1 MAKRKSKDD
10 VNYTDLAADPTEQC
24 QGCKFFINGEACAK
38 VMGAIA
44 PEGWCEL
51 YAEKEDVK
59 DRNRELGG
67 NENIREQVLKLA
79 KRVDKAFMD
88 QWERGNDQ
96 CDYWDIY
103 NTVLGVKQGYSGNS
117 QIYVP
122 IVKEAIDARKTRF
135 VNQIFPRSQRNVECI
150 TSDEKPYHVMALLE
164 HYIRRTRLRTQIM
177 PALMING
184 DVEGQY
190 NIYVG
195 WEDSERHVVYRTK
208 AKAEVE
214 GEASDILDPEADDDM
229 ESAVVVHQGPSV
241 EVLSDTDVVVVP
253 VSASS
258 VGDALAKGGVVA
270 IKRIWSKER
279 LKQAV
284 DDGEID
290 EEIGEL
296 LEDDIAAYGTGQEG
310 DPKTAKK
317 HIDAA
322 GIMSDKDG
330 EAIVIYEM
338 YSRLKVDDE
347 RRLCKI
353 LYAGGTEGKER
364 VPSVRLNP
372 YWNDKCPLISAAQN
386 KLSGAFKG
394 ASKIAAVDKLQYGAN
409 DVVNEGWDSAAYA
422 LLPIIMTDPTKNPR
436 TGSMV
441 LNLAAIWETSPNDT
455 KFAQFPPLWKDAF
468 SIVASAKT
476 EIFQVLSVSP
486 AAIAQST
493 GQKVKRNQAEIAN
506 EQQVDIL
513 STADVCTNIED
524 EILTPL
530 LRWFVD
536 LDHQFREKP
545 ITVREYGQM
554 GLATRMEEIPPIES
568 NRRYEFRWFGVE
580 AARNA
585 QAIQMQ
591 ISAMNVIKGIPP
603 DQYKGY
609 EINLVPVISL
619 LVENAFGS
627 RMAPEIFRNLKSKL
641 SMAPDEENKYLK
653 MGLALPVHELDEDQ
667 KHMQEHMQAMEDGDP
682 TGAVREHMM
691 LHRFQMEKKMQAQM
705 AQMMQMQR
713 GPPPGGSPGQA
724 GGQASPRQGAAAGSP
739 RGGQAPPGA
748 VHADRLQD
756 AAAAPRR

>member
-1 MAKRKSKDD
+1 M
-10 VNYTDLAADPTEQC
+10 
-24 QGCKFFINGEACAK
+24 
-38 VMGAIA
+38 
-44 PEGWCEL
+44 
-51 YAEKEDVK
+51 
-59 DRNRELGG
+59 
-67 NENIREQVLKLA
+67 
-79 KRVDKAFMD
+79 
-88 QWERGNDQ
+88 
-96 CDYWDIY
+96 
-103 NTVLGVKQGYSGNS
+103 
-117 QIYVP
+117 
-122 IVKEAIDARKTRF
+122 
-135 VNQIFPRSQRNVECI
+135 
-150 TSDEKPYHVMALLE
+150 
-164 HYIRRTRLRTQIM
+164 
-177 PALMING
+177 
-184 DVEGQY
+184 
-190 NIYVG
+190 
-195 WEDSERHVVYRTK
+195 
-208 AKAEVE
+208 
-214 GEASDILDPEADDDM
+214 
-229 ESAVVVHQGPSV
+229 
-241 EVLSDTDVVVVP
+241 
-253 VSASS
+253 
-258 VGDALAKGGVVA
+258 
-270 IKRIWSKER
+270 
-279 LKQAV
+279 KQAI

-290 EEIGEL
+290 EEAGEL
-296 LEDDIAAYGTGQEG
+296 LENDLGAYGTGQEG
-310 DPKTAKK
+310 DPKAAKK

-330 EAIVIYEM
+330 NRIVVYEM

-353 LYAGGTEGKER
+353 YYAGGVEGNER

-372 YWNDKCPLISAAQN
+372 FWNDKCPLISAAQN
-386 KLSGAFKG
+386 KLSGSFKG
-394 ASKIAAVDKLQYGAN
+394 ASKIASVDKLQYGAN

-493 GQKVKRNQAEIAN
+493 GAGKKRNQAEIAN

-536 LDHQFREKP
+536 LDHQFREAP

-554 GLATRMEEIPPIES
+554 GLAVKMEDIPPIEA

-627 RMAPEIFRNLKSKL
+627 RLTPEIFRNLKSRL
-641 SMAPDEENKYLK
+641 SMAPDEENKYLA

-667 KHMQEHMQAMEDGDP
+667 KHMQEHMQAMENGDP

-705 AQMMQMQR
+705 AQMSQMQR
-713 GPPPGGSPGQA
+713 GPPGGPGGPG
-724 GGQASPRQGAAAGSP
+724 GGARQGAAAGPP

-748 VHADRLQD
+748 VHQDRLQD
-756 AAAAPRR
+756 ASAAPRR